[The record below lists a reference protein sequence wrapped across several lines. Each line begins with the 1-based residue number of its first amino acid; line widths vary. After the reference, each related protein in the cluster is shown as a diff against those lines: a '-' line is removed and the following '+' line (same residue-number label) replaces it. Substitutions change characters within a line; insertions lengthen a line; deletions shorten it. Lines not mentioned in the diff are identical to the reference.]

1 MANDGDAHYFPLLR
15 ERSKASLLPGGAS
28 SSSRQAAVGFVVTTP
43 SATGADSVTFLAAT
57 LEDAQQ
63 WVTAIQPWL
72 LPWRDVVASAP
83 ACFPGRA
90 WDGGASAVS
99 EEALRVATTACTF
112 AAGAVG
118 AAGGVVKAFGHA
130 MANHAELIRIGEAI
144 PVAGP
149 AFALLAS
156 IARQMH
162 RYRGEAG
169 AVAGVVESTAELIS
183 LAGTSLG
190 LAVRDGRGGSTAM
203 ALEDVLMGV
212 ERAAVDIQ
220 CFCHSTSQRR
230 KVLFSGAAGPKAIAE
245 RLESLRT
252 RLISSCT
259 VHTQQMVSLKS
270 ECAGAT
276 APTPWEPPWPFVKG
290 ATHADAK
297 MYKNSEVVAALAN
310 FFESAQ
316 GFSVGV
322 LSGQAGVGK
331 SEAAKC
337 YMREQKGRFSG
348 GVVLVNADD
357 PSVAVKS
364 LQFMSGLP
372 PESVVGS
379 TALKE
384 YLRRNTVTHGRMLLV
399 LDNADAL
406 GGADHWLSAW
416 LPVRLVGRFLL
427 RTGVDGV
434 LVMHRLTQAV
444 VRGIV
449 FGGGTQR
456 GLQVLL
462 YRVVCSTVREGAVC
476 EAADL
481 LAPGDVDAGA
491 TEPPSRRS
499 AEGCWG
505 LVACQLPRFPSLL
518 RARDLVAADVTAAN
532 EAPVSHYRR
541 AALAG
546 SADAKTHWAVLLQ
559 NGEGVAADAVAAVE
573 LYREAAAAGHVR
585 AKFNLGVCL
594 QRGEGVAADAV
605 AAVELYREAAA
616 AGDTEAKFHL
626 GVCLQGGDGVAADA
640 VAAVEL
646 YREAAAAGHVPAKLN
661 LGAAAAGE
669 MDAKLNLGVCL
680 QRGDGVAADA
690 VAAVELYREA
700 AAAGEMDAKLNL
712 GVCLQRGDGVA
723 ADAVAAVE
731 LYRESAAAGV
741 VAAKHNFVV
750 CLQRGEGVAA
760 DAVAAVELYRE
771 AAAAGDVA
779 AKLDLGRGEGVAA
792 DAVAAVELYRES
804 AAARVVA
811 AKFNLGVCLQRVD
824 GVAADVV
831 AALQLYREAAA
842 AGHVAAKH
850 NLGVCLQ
857 LGGGAAADAVAAV
870 ELYRESA
877 AAGHAGAVEMLW
889 IVKGEEIV
897 SSERGLRRRACDHC
911 SYVELFACVRVLVCR
926 RG

>member
-416 LPVRLVGRFLL
+416 LPVRCDR
-427 RTGVDGV
+427 VD
-434 LVMHRLTQAV
+434 
-444 VRGIV
+444 
-449 FGGGTQR
+449 
-456 GLQVLL
+456 VLL
-462 YRVVCSTVREGAVC
+462 TTRLSETDAGLRAFREALPGVCKVVAVHVLPP
-476 EAADL
+476 EAASRALRRFIGDDHFRRLAADRQEHERLAIDYLAGPRGMDGLL
-481 LAPGDVDAGA
+481 LA
-491 TEPPSRRS
+491 
-499 AEGCWG
+499 
-505 LVACQLPRFPSLL
+505 L
-518 RARDLVAADVTAAN
+518 
-532 EAPVSHYRR
+532 
-541 AALAG
+541 ALAG
-546 SADAKTHWAVLLQ
+546 RTISTCAGMDAATYAKSFKSEIMALLDEEGDVSVPAESPRANVRASVNLSLCSLHQQSPVALVVLQLLCIFPPDGIPP
-559 NGEGVAADAVAAVE
+559 NIHEVAAEVLSE
-573 LYREAAAAGHVR
+573 LPKA
-585 AKFNLGVCL
+585 
-594 QRGEGVAADAV
+594 
-605 AAVELYREAAA
+605 ELRSLCSGFPSPPPQCVQPSA
-616 AGDTEAKFHL
+616 TPPL
-626 GVCLQGGDGVAADA
+626 P
-640 VAAVEL
+640 
-646 YREAAAAGHVPAKLN
+646 VPL
-661 LGAAAAGE
+661 
-669 MDAKLNLGVCL
+669 
-680 QRGDGVAADA
+680 
-690 VAAVELYREA
+690 
-700 AAAGEMDAKLNL
+700 
-712 GVCLQRGDGVA
+712 
-723 ADAVAAVE
+723 
-731 LYRESAAAGV
+731 
-741 VAAKHNFVV
+741 
-750 CLQRGEGVAA
+750 
-760 DAVAAVELYRE
+760 
-771 AAAAGDVA
+771 
-779 AKLDLGRGEGVAA
+779 
-792 DAVAAVELYRES
+792 
-804 AAARVVA
+804 
-811 AKFNLGVCLQRVD
+811 
-824 GVAADVV
+824 
-831 AALQLYREAAA
+831 
-842 AGHVAAKH
+842 
-850 NLGVCLQ
+850 
-857 LGGGAAADAVAAV
+857 
-870 ELYRESA
+870 
-877 AAGHAGAVEMLW
+877 
-889 IVKGEEIV
+889 
-897 SSERGLRRRACDHC
+897 
-911 SYVELFACVRVLVCR
+911 
-926 RG
+926 